1 MIVESHAPSL
11 PFAPAEDFSAARRVA
26 GHLSAVAFVAAI
38 LAMAGAIMTFS
49 PSPDADCL
57 PEICG
62 PAQPG

>member
-1 MIVESHAPSL
+1 MITDVHTPAL
-11 PFAPAEDFSAARRVA
+11 PFAPAGDFSAARRAA
-26 GHLSAVAFVAAI
+26 GHLIAAAFVALI

-62 PAQPG
+62 PALQR